1 MSGIYCM
8 YKSWDNHD
16 TDRLSVTSSI
26 FYIVVDLLTKQG
38 STRISTGS
46 QIPPMLTPELE
57 AMSRDNQML
66 TVDSRV
72 AAMFLSTEH
81 GALSDQR
88 RWSLVL
94 TLSLWCGELICSG
107 ECCPVWHSWYTN
119 VIDCP
124 SLPTKYSYFTFK
136 RLKVQVIFDVAIFI
150 KHNIYIDGNSKKVRQ
165 AQIGYLQCYFYS
177 TLLLTKKYTNNIR
190 YCKVTFPYFLPKYR
204 NTHRL
209 YHLLLWAA
217 VTNL

>member
-1 MSGIYCM
+1 MIDFGVILKYYFGFSKEGIKCQLDCIFLFYLLSFYFVFLFLYIGISAMSGILLYVRHRSPQCDVM
-8 YKSWDNHD
+8 
-16 TDRLSVTSSI
+16 L

-46 QIPPMLTPELE
+46 QIPPRLTPELE

-94 TLSLWCGELICSG
+94 TLSL
-107 ECCPVWHSWYTN
+107 
-119 VIDCP
+119 
-124 SLPTKYSYFTFK
+124 
-136 RLKVQVIFDVAIFI
+136 
-150 KHNIYIDGNSKKVRQ
+150 
-165 AQIGYLQCYFYS
+165 
-177 TLLLTKKYTNNIR
+177 
-190 YCKVTFPYFLPKYR
+190 
-204 NTHRL
+204 
-209 YHLLLWAA
+209 
-217 VTNL
+217 

>member
-1 MSGIYCM
+1 MLF
-8 YKSWDNHD
+8 N
-16 TDRLSVTSSI
+16 
-26 FYIVVDLLTKQG
+26 IVVDVLTKQG

-107 ECCPVWHSWYTN
+107 ERRDAVPYDIADT
-119 VIDCP
+119 
-124 SLPTKYSYFTFK
+124 
-136 RLKVQVIFDVAIFI
+136 QM
-150 KHNIYIDGNSKKVRQ
+150 
-165 AQIGYLQCYFYS
+165 
-177 TLLLTKKYTNNIR
+177 LLTAPVYLLSIR
-190 YCKVTFPYFLPKYR
+190 I
-204 NTHRL
+204 
-209 YHLLLWAA
+209 LLSKG
-217 VTNL
+217 